1 MLTSIPMNGMT
12 YAESLRANFSQKTTG
27 NENIPDFEPPRLNN
41 MERKLQI
48 QAGEWY
54 EESYYKSDDV
64 AALYSFYQ
72 PTQGPFIIVPSMSKE
87 EIQSDFVLS
96 SKCNTFHF
104 YRYSFL
110 VSNVRNLNAG
120 GSEQRSPL
128 RQVDGEVSWRVPFV

>member
-1 MLTSIPMNGMT
+1 
-12 YAESLRANFSQKTTG
+12 
-27 NENIPDFEPPRLNN
+27 

-64 AALYSFYQ
+64 AALYAFYQ

-96 SKCNTFHF
+96 SKLDIFSLIILF
-104 YRYSFL
+104 SFL
-110 VSNVRNLNAG
+110 IPDVRGLDA
-120 GSEQRSPL
+120 
-128 RQVDGEVSWRVPFV
+128 